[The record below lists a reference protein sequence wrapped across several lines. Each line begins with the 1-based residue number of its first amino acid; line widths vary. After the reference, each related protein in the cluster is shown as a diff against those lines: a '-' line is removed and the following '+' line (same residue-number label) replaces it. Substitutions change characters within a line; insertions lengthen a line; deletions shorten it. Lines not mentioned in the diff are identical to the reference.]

1 MTIEPI
7 TSAAMTYQGSA
18 SVAERKPALE
28 PAEVQTPLAG
38 VQAPQDSVRLTTEN
52 TSANPQEDKKQE
64 QEKQNGQIRKAVE
77 DINRNSQQ
85 TEAIFGIHE
94 GTNRVTIKI
103 VDKQSREVVKEYP
116 PEKTLDMI
124 EKVWEMAGL
133 MVDEKR

>member
-1 MTIEPI
+1 MTIEPVS
-7 TSAAMTYQGSA
+7 TMSATYQGSA
-18 SVAERKPALE
+18 SKAEKKPIVGTVEPKAVAE
-28 PAEVQTPLAG
+28 EVKEIP
-38 VQAPQDSVRLTTEN
+38 DSVRVATEGS
-52 TSANPQEDKKQE
+52 SATAEKEKQAE
-64 QEKQNGQIRKAVE
+64 QEKQGGQIRKAVE
-77 DINRNSQQ
+77 DINKNNPQ

-103 VDKQSREVVKEYP
+103 VDKESRKVVKEYP